1 MTAMELSKSKSAI
14 RKYVRSLVKE
24 MSAKEKQLESDE
36 LRRRALS
43 HRLLPDASVVA
54 LFVSLPDE
62 PETRP
67 LIKELSLTHTVVLP
81 VIYGDEMEF
90 YRYTPDEMHI
100 GAYGIEEP
108 STRLQ
113 PVQPQEIDLMFV
125 PGVAFTRRGA
135 RLGRGKGYYD
145 KYMSHDSFVARCVGY
160 CYDKQLVDD
169 IPTEPHDIMMHEML

>member
-62 PETRP
+62 PEKNRA
-67 LIKELSLTHTVVLP
+67 SDFP
-81 VIYGDEMEF
+81 V
-90 YRYTPDEMHI
+90 
-100 GAYGIEEP
+100 
-108 STRLQ
+108 
-113 PVQPQEIDLMFV
+113 
-125 PGVAFTRRGA
+125 
-135 RLGRGKGYYD
+135 
-145 KYMSHDSFVARCVGY
+145 C
-160 CYDKQLVDD
+160 
-169 IPTEPHDIMMHEML
+169 

>member
-1 MTAMELSKSKSAI
+1 MELSKSKSAI

-81 VIYGDEMEF
+81 VICGDEMEF
-90 YRYTPDEMHI
+90 YRYTPYEMHI

-108 STRLQ
+108 SIQLQ
-113 PVQPQEIDLMFV
+113 HVRPQDIDLMFSHINSTPRESLNGRTPYEV
-125 PGVAFTRRGA
+125 FSFFYGEEL
-135 RLGRGKGYYD
+135 LGKLNVTKIDLDAVTLMPYLLNI
-145 KYMSHDSFVARCVGY
+145 K
-160 CYDKQLVDD
+160 
-169 IPTEPHDIMMHEML
+169 